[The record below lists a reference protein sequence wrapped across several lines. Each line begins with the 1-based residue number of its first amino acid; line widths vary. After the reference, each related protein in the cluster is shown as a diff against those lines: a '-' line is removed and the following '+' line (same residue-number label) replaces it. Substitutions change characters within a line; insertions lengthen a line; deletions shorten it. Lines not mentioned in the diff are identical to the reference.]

1 MKKSRKRKGHASV
14 LEAKV
19 PYIFQNYVRFT
30 CREELN
36 RTVTNII
43 HVMSTETE
51 NSRQCIED
59 KNCNIFI
66 A

>member
-51 NSRQCIED
+51 SS
-59 KNCNIFI
+59 K
-66 A
+66 